1 MALKRGVDK
10 VANAVRITIGP
21 KGRNVVIDKGYG
33 APMITNDGVTIAKDI
48 TLPNKFENMGAE
60 IVKEVAQK
68 TNDVAGDGTTTSVIL
83 TQALVEVGFKKT
95 LMGANPMGI
104 RRGIEAATKD
114 AVEALRKM
122 AKPIKS
128 DEEVRQVATIAA
140 ESESIGKEIAD
151 TIKKVGKDGVV
162 TVEES
167 PSFGIDSE
175 VVDGYEID
183 KGFISA
189 YMVTNTERMEAKYN
203 EIAVLLTD
211 KKIST
216 VKEIL
221 PFLEKLAVAGK
232 KDLMIIADDVD
243 GEALTTFVL
252 NKLRGGFN
260 VLAVKAPG
268 YGDKKKEILQDI
280 ALIIG
285 AKVISDDVGITFEKA
300 ELNVLGKASVVSTKD
315 KTIIV
320 SGKRNKA
327 VVEDRVN
334 QLKAQRKNLES
345 KFEIEKIDERIGKLS
360 GGVAVIRVGA
370 ATETEMKY
378 LKLKI
383 EDAVNAT
390 KAAIAEGIVAGGG
403 SALLKVSRKLE
414 TMYKN
419 SPEAKT
425 VAENVRSTEYAAGY
439 LSIVEA
445 LKEPMRQIAINAG
458 KDAGVILADV
468 AKGGAN
474 SGYDALNDVFVSDMF
489 VAGIIDP
496 VKVERSALENAA
508 SAVAVLLTTE
518 VAIADEPKK
527 EEKEQPGA
535 DY

>member
-1 MALKRGVDK
+1 
-10 VANAVRITIGP
+10 
-21 KGRNVVIDKGYG
+21 
-33 APMITNDGVTIAKDI
+33 
-48 TLPNKFENMGAE
+48 
-60 IVKEVAQK
+60 
-68 TNDVAGDGTTTSVIL
+68 
-83 TQALVEVGFKKT
+83 
-95 LMGANPMGI
+95 
-104 RRGIEAATKD
+104 
-114 AVEALRKM
+114 
-122 AKPIKS
+122 
-128 DEEVRQVATIAA
+128 
-140 ESESIGKEIAD
+140 
-151 TIKKVGKDGVV
+151 
-162 TVEES
+162 
-167 PSFGIDSE
+167 
-175 VVDGYEID
+175 
-183 KGFISA
+183 
-189 YMVTNTERMEAKYN
+189 
-203 EIAVLLTD
+203 LTD